1 MKVKNFHYLLLI
13 QYIYN
18 IYQLNLLEPSIKK
31 AISFL
36 DDVYEHYPNLKP
48 KEPIFIPYEEKKE
61 EDNYELTLPDINESS
76 SPGIDSQES
85 VKQEEDLNKEDN
97 EILFDLPNITTLKEL
112 IDKYNELNMKINEGE
127 TLINYNKE
135 YEEWSSNYSEYFD
148 ENNTV
153 ININDYSMEDSS
165 NIYLNFLRKCG
176 NIKITQLK
184 KSTNYETINNLY
196 EESSNIYVDIKTE
209 KENIKNALTFCI
221 IILIIR

>member
-1 MKVKNFHYLLLI
+1 
-13 QYIYN
+13 
-18 IYQLNLLEPSIKK
+18 
-31 AISFL
+31 
-36 DDVYEHYPNLKP
+36 
-48 KEPIFIPYEEKKE
+48 
-61 EDNYELTLPDINESS
+61 
-76 SPGIDSQES
+76 
-85 VKQEEDLNKEDN
+85 
-97 EILFDLPNITTLKEL
+97 
-112 IDKYNELNMKINEGE
+112 MKINEGE

-135 YEEWSSNYSEYFD
+135 YEEWSNNYSEYFD

-153 ININDYSMEDSS
+153 ININDYSIEDSS

-196 EESSNIYVDIKTE
+196 EESSNIYVDIKIE